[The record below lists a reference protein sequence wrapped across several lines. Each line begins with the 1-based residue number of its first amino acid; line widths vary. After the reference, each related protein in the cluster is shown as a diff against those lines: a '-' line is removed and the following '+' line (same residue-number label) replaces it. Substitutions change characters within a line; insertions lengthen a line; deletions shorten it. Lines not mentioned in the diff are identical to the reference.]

1 MIRTHLYSWL
11 GLPAVGLLLGV
22 SGWSYVTAH
31 NAKDLADPAAARREG
46 RPIPVRA
53 EAATSSTVEDVIGAT
68 AVTVPSQ
75 TAWIEIGPSRQLR
88 TGAPIAALIVKAVH
102 VREGDLIHKGQL
114 VCEFE
119 DQSYRDLVTQQK
131 ALLDVAGAALDRVK
145 EQLKYNAAVRDLNLA
160 SATSAMSYRT
170 EDEINRDKECEI
182 FTKLNQK
189 GAASMLAYYDARSKL
204 FEARYYRTQ
213 AKLDLERAQ
222 KVVKVGVLSDK
233 QDLAKAIS
241 DVKTAEVELML
252 AQQDLD
258 RLKVHSP
265 IDGFLTFEN
274 SVVTPE
280 NGIATYGNSLS
291 AATNPGTATGT
302 VPRPVIEPVPGQFL
316 SSDSTIG
323 QVLRLDPIDLLVD
336 YPLER
341 LDDLQIGQKAEV
353 VLDSFP
359 KDAFTG
365 EVLRIGPKVHAQVR
379 VMPVFVRIDNS
390 KARIKPGITGFVR
403 MRIRKEAVTIPSTAV
418 LQQNGKAI
426 VFRVQDGHAR
436 LQEVRTG
443 QTVQNDVVEVTKGL
457 AAGDP
462 VVVFQN
468 FYRHAD
474 KLAQSDSYLKDNDS
488 VDVQWT
494 KWTGRK

>member
-1 MIRTHLYSWL
+1 
-11 GLPAVGLLLGV
+11 
-22 SGWSYVTAH
+22 
-31 NAKDLADPAAARREG
+31 
-46 RPIPVRA
+46 
-53 EAATSSTVEDVIGAT
+53 
-68 AVTVPSQ
+68 
-75 TAWIEIGPSRQLR
+75 
-88 TGAPIAALIVKAVH
+88 
-102 VREGDLIHKGQL
+102 
-114 VCEFE
+114 
-119 DQSYRDLVTQQK
+119 
-131 ALLDVAGAALDRVK
+131 
-145 EQLKYNAAVRDLNLA
+145 
-160 SATSAMSYRT
+160 MSYRT
-170 EDEINRDKECEI
+170 EDETNRDKESEI

-189 GAASMLAYYDARSKL
+189 GAASLLAYYDARSKL
-204 FEARYYRTQ
+204 YEARYYRTQ

-222 KVVKVGVLSDK
+222 KAVKVGVLSDK

-241 DVKTAEVELML
+241 DVKTAEVELEL

-265 IDGFLTFEN
+265 IDGCLTFEN

-291 AATNPGTATGT
+291 AGSNPGTAMGT
-302 VPRPVIEPVPGQFL
+302 VPRPVVEPVPGQFL

-323 QVLRLDPIDLLVD
+323 QVLKLDPIDLLVD

-341 LDDLQIGQKAEV
+341 LDDLRIGQKAEV

-359 KDAFTG
+359 KDSFTG

-379 VMPVFVRIDNS
+379 VMPVFVRVDNS
-390 KARIKPGITGFVR
+390 KGRIKPGITGFVR

-443 QTVQNDVVEVTKGL
+443 QTIANDVVEVTKGL
-457 AAGDP
+457 AAGDN

-474 KLAQSDSYLKDNDS
+474 KLAQSDAYLKDNDS
-488 VDVQWT
+488 VDVEWA

>member
-1 MIRTHLYSWL
+1 MIRTHVFSWL
-11 GLPAVGLLLGV
+11 GLPAAGLLLGV
-22 SGWSYVTAH
+22 SGWSYFTAH
-31 NAKDLADPAAARREG
+31 HARDLGDPAVARREG

-75 TAWIEIGPSRQLR
+75 TAWIEVGPSRQLR
-88 TGAPIAALIVKAVH
+88 PGSPIAALIVKAVH
-102 VREGDLIHKGQL
+102 VREGDFVHKGQL

-119 DQSYRDLVTQQK
+119 DRAYNDLVAQQK
-131 ALLDVAGAALDRVK
+131 AVLETATAALDRVK
-145 EQLKYNAAVRDLNLA
+145 EQLKYNAAVRELNLSSA
-160 SATSAMSYRT
+160 SSAMSYRI
-170 EDEINRDKECEI
+170 EDENNRDKECEI

-189 GAASMLAYYDARSKL
+189 GAASLIAYYDARSKL

-222 KVVKVGVLSDK
+222 KVVKVGVLTDK
-233 QDLAKAIS
+233 QELAKAIS
-241 DVKTAEVELML
+241 DFKTAEVELEL
-252 AQQDLD
+252 AQQDAE

-291 AATNPGTATGT
+291 AGTNPGTATGT

-316 SSDSTIG
+316 ASDSTIG
-323 QVLRLDPIDLLVD
+323 QVLRLDPMDLLVD

-341 LDDLQIGQKAEV
+341 LDDLRIGQKAEV

-359 KDAFTG
+359 KDTFTG
-365 EVLRIGPKVHAQVR
+365 EVLRIGPKVNAQLR

-403 MRIRKEAVTIPSTAV
+403 MRNRKEAVTIPSTAV
-418 LQQNGKAI
+418 LQQNGKAM
-426 VFRVQDGHAR
+426 VFCVQDGRAR
-436 LQEVRTG
+436 LHEVRTG
-443 QTVQNDVVEVTKGL
+443 ATIGNDVVEITNGL
-457 AAGDP
+457 AAGHE
-462 VVVFQN
+462 VVIFQN
-468 FYRHAD
+468 FYRHLD
-474 KLAQSDSYLKDNDS
+474 QLSQSDCYLKDNDP
-488 VDVQWT
+488 VDVHWE
-494 KWTGRK
+494 KWAGRQ